1 MGFCLFVAFAVLDDE
16 KGVQTMA
23 DLVQAYTG
31 NPFSV
36 DDLLNLGVN
45 CMKDEQQFNKRA
57 GFTKMDDKLPRFFE
71 TDPLPPHNV
80 VWDLDEDE
88 LQGAKV

>member
-1 MGFCLFVAFAVLDDE
+1 
-16 KGVQTMA
+16 
-23 DLVQAYTG
+23 
-31 NPFSV
+31 
-36 DDLLNLGVN
+36 
-45 CMKDEQQFNKRA
+45 MKDEQDFNERA